1 MTNGTFVHIKN
12 ATLSFP
18 SSVYNALTL
27 KEEVFKMLN
36 WGKRTKLLYD
46 VDALKNVSLNI
57 HEGEKVGIIGRN
69 GAGKSTLL
77 RAIAGIYPLQSGEI
91 EVSGKV
97 RSLFELNVGFQPEA
111 TGRENITY
119 RGLLM
124 GETPKSLKEKEDEI
138 INFAGLGDFIDYPL
152 KAYSAGMM
160 VRLAFAIST
169 SISGDILLLDE
180 ILAAGDASFQGK
192 ARARMT
198 ELIDNAKIIIL
209 VSHNM
214 QSVKKICNRAIYL
227 RDGRVITD
235 GPVEDVIQVYRE
247 SVRDDTTRTDNT
259 DNADPIDP
267 AQGW

>member
-1 MTNGTFVHIKN
+1 MKIGTFVHIKN

-46 VDALKNVSLNI
+46 VDALKNVTLSI
-57 HEGEKVGIIGRN
+57 HEGEKLGIIGRN

-91 EVSGKV
+91 EISGKV

-124 GETPKSLKEKEDEI
+124 GETPRTLKEKEEQI

-180 ILAAGDASFQGK
+180 ILGAGDASFQGK

-198 ELIDNAKIIIL
+198 ELIDNAKIIVL
-209 VSHNM
+209 VSHDM
-214 QSVKKICNRAIYL
+214 QSIRKICNRAVYL
-227 RDGRVITD
+227 RDGRIVAD
-235 GPVEDVIQVYRE
+235 GAVEDVIQVYRE
-247 SVRDDTTRTDNT
+247 SVKDDVAKKPRKIKATESDL
-259 DNADPIDP
+259 ADV
-267 AQGW
+267 